1 MAARD
6 GARMNAAR
14 AWIAIALI
22 AAAGALAHASRSQTN
37 PPRAQLASLPY
48 ELASWSGRDAAP
60 PDAETL
66 RILAAD
72 AYVNRS
78 YAGASPAPIDLYIA
92 YYGRQQPGVSIHSPL
107 HCLPGTGW
115 EPLNVATME
124 VALPDGTAGHVRRLL
139 VRKNMDQAV
148 VLYWY
153 AVHGRTLADET
164 ISKAWL
170 LYDSLRF
177 HRTDAALVRIV
188 VPVTDHDTGVAQREG
203 LAFAHDVF
211 PYLPHLW
218 S

>member
-1 MAARD
+1 
-6 GARMNAAR
+6 MNGTR
-14 AWIAIALI
+14 AWIAVAMI
-22 AAAGALAHASRSQTN
+22 AAAGALAHASRSQSS
-37 PPRAQLASLPY
+37 PRAQLASLPY
-48 ELASWSGRDAAP
+48 EIATWNGLDAAP
-60 PDAETL
+60 PDPETL

-78 YAGASPAPIDLYIA
+78 YTDASGTPVDLYIA

-115 EPLNVATME
+115 EPLDVATAD
-124 VALPDGTAGHVRRLL
+124 VTLPDGAAGRVRRLI
-139 VRKNMDQAV
+139 VRKNMERAV

-170 LYDSLRF
+170 LYDSIRY
-177 HRTDAALVRIV
+177 HRSDAALVRIV
-188 VPVTDHDTGVAQREG
+188 VPVHGDLDAAEHQG
-203 LAFAHDVF
+203 LAFAHDVL